1 MADHVY
7 GIDLGTATSAIAHLD
22 PLGAPQ
28 VIENLEGRPT
38 TPSVVWFSDPATTV
52 VGEVARSE
60 LRFGTDEVVELV
72 KRHMG
77 EDRTW
82 SFHGRQYTPESI
94 SAIILRSLVQQAK
107 PTGDRVPVVI
117 TVPAYFGAKE
127 REATRNAGEIAGL
140 DVLNLVAEPVAA
152 ALFYDSLEPLKD
164 KNLLVYDLGGGTF
177 DVTAVRSAGDTF
189 EIIATEGDSHLGG
202 ADWDKVLMDHLLDS
216 FVEETGDA
224 SVEEDVNFRAKLA
237 EQAVSCKEALS
248 SAPRHTVRLAADSGS
263 RAKIAVTAE
272 EFDELTEPLMARTG
286 QCMERLLT
294 VVREKAPDFQVDEVI
309 LVGGSS
315 RMRAVSRIVR
325 EIVGIEPRLV
335 DPDLAVAKGAAL
347 SATIAALEEL
357 TESSGGDGDAAVATL
372 ATSTGIDAGR
382 LAGLARKTVLNVL
395 PKAIGFKVLDTDKG
409 VEFVDFLVDQHT
421 TIPLAEEVT
430 RTYETVSDGQTD
442 IDMDLYQQASDV
454 PNGKVELCE
463 PVSGAEGLVLE
474 GIPPLPAGQPVAVR
488 LSVAGDGLIS
498 FSATHVPSG
507 KELSAQVRIGVLSQE
522 AIDAARTQMKGLR
535 VMSSD

>member
-7 GIDLGTATSAIAHLD
+7 GIDLGTATSAIAQLD

-28 VIENLEGRPT
+28 VLDNANGNPT
-38 TPSVVWFSDPATTV
+38 TPSVVWFDDSSTSV

-60 LRFGTDEVVELV
+60 LRFGSDEVVELV

-82 SFHGRQYTPESI
+82 SFHGREYTPESI
-94 SAIILRSLVQQAK
+94 SAVILRSLVQQAN
-107 PTGDRVPVVI
+107 PTADRVPVVI

-140 DVLNLVAEPVAA
+140 EVLNLVAEPVAA

-189 EIIATEGDSHLGG
+189 EIIATEGDSRLGG
-202 ADWDKVLMDHLLDS
+202 ADWDRLLMDHLLDS
-216 FVEETGDA
+216 FVEETGDE
-224 SVEEDVNFRAKLA
+224 SVESDPVFRAKLA
-237 EQAVSCKEALS
+237 EAAVNCKEALS
-248 SAPRHTVRLAADSGS
+248 TAPKHTVRLAADSGA
-263 RAKIAVTAE
+263 RAKLVVTAE

-286 QCMERLLT
+286 QCLERLLE
-294 VVREKAPDFQVDEVI
+294 VVREKDPSFSVDEVI

-315 RMRAVSRIVR
+315 RMRAVGRTVQ
-325 EIVGIEPRLV
+325 EILGVAPKLV
-335 DPDLAVAKGAAL
+335 DPDLAVAKGAAV
-347 SATIAALEEL
+347 SATIAALGEL
-357 TESSGGDGDAAVATL
+357 AGASGEDRDAAVAKF
-372 ATSTGIDAGR
+372 AESSGIDAGQ

-395 PKAIGFKVLDTDKG
+395 PKAIGFKVLDVDTDISY
-409 VEFVDFLVDQHT
+409 VDFLVEQHT
-421 TIPLAEEVT
+421 TIPLKEEVT
-430 RTYETVSDGQTD
+430 AQYATVADGQTD
-442 IDMDLYQQASDV
+442 ISLELYQQASDV
-454 PNGKVELCE
+454 PSKDLELCE
-463 PVSGAEGLVLE
+463 PVSGAEGLVLT
-474 GIPPLPAGQPVAVR
+474 GIPPLPAGQPVQLR
-488 LSVAGDGLIS
+488 LFVAGDGLIT

-507 KELSAQVRIGVLSQE
+507 KELSAEVRIGVLSQE

-535 VMSSD
+535 VVSDD

>member
-7 GIDLGTATSAIAHLD
+7 GIDLGTATSAIARLD
-22 PLGAPQ
+22 ALGTPQ
-28 VIENLEGRPT
+28 IIDNLDGKPT
-38 TPSVVWFSDPATTV
+38 TPSVVWFSEASTTV
-52 VGEVARSE
+52 VGDVARAE
-60 LRFGTDEVVELV
+60 LRFGADEVVELV

-94 SAIILRSLVQQAK
+94 SALILRSLVQQAA
-107 PTGDRVPVVI
+107 PTADRVPVVI

-152 ALFYDSLEPLKD
+152 ALFYDSMEPLKD

-189 EIIATEGDSHLGG
+189 EILATEGNSRLGG
-202 ADWDKVLMDHLLDS
+202 ADWDRMLEEHLLDS
-216 FVEETGDA
+216 FVEETGDET
-224 SVEEDVNFRAKLA
+224 VEADPNFRAKLA
-237 EQAVSCKEALS
+237 EAAVTCKEALS
-248 SAPRHTVRLAADSGS
+248 TAPRHTVRLAADSGA
-263 RAKIAVTAE
+263 RAKIVVTAE

-286 QCMERLLT
+286 QCMERLLD
-294 VVREKAPDFQVDEVI
+294 VVRQKAPDFTVDEVI

-315 RMRAVSRIVR
+315 RMRAVARTVR
-325 EIVGIEPRLV
+325 GILGVEPKLV

-347 SATIAALEEL
+347 SATIAALGEL
-357 TESSGGDGDAAVATL
+357 ADASDGGREAAVA
-372 ATSTGIDAGR
+372 AFAESSGIDAGQ

-395 PKAIGFKVLDTDKG
+395 PKAIGFKVLASASG
-409 VEFVDFLVDQHT
+409 ESYIDFLVDQHT
-421 TIPLAEEVT
+421 TIPLAEEVA
-430 RTYETVSDGQTD
+430 REYGTVVDGQTEVALE
-442 IDMDLYQQASDV
+442 LYQQASDV
-454 PNGKVELCE
+454 PSGKLELCE
-463 PVSGAEGLVLE
+463 PVSGAEGLVLT

-522 AIDAARTQMKGLR
+522 AIDAARTQMTGLR
-535 VMSSD
+535 VVSTE